1 MLKPTKLS
9 EIKRAWHLF
18 DAKDKVL
25 GRMAIEIA
33 KLLTGKDKPYFVRHL
48 DCGDYVVV
56 VNAKNIKVTGK
67 KEKQK
72 TYENFSGYP
81 GGLKSKT
88 LGQLRKENPTRII
101 IEAIGGMLPNNK
113 LKDRMLTRLYVFAD
127 ENHPYKQSFS
137 LNKDKFTK

>member
-1 MLKPTKLS
+1 MLKPTKQS
-9 EIKRAWHLF
+9 EIKRAWHFF

-33 KLLTGKDKPYFVRHL
+33 KLLTGKNKPYFVRHL

-56 VNAKNIKVTGK
+56 INAKEIKVTGK

-72 TYENFSGYP
+72 TYDNFSGYP

-88 LGQLRKENPTRII
+88 LGQLRKENPTRIVT
-101 IEAIGGMLPNNK
+101 EAIRGMLPNNK
-113 LKDRMLTRLYVFAD
+113 LRDRMITRLYVFA
-127 ENHPYKQSFS
+127 ESEHPYK
-137 LNKDKFTK
+137 NKFDKSVQ